1 MAASLFTGSFTQ
13 QEPISGQGGAAA
25 LAVKHRYNRAPDEVS
40 ALDRNFAAW
49 QGVLTLAPV
58 SQVLQVLGVPDAP
71 PAEFSGMCLPLT
83 FIRVCN
89 TIAEFLLAETDWPA
103 LARAP

>member
-1 MAASLFTGSFTQ
+1 MAGSCFTGSFAQ
-13 QEPISGQGGAAA
+13 QEPISGQGVA

-49 QGVLTLAPV
+49 QGVLALAP
-58 SQVLQVLGVPDAP
+58 SGQALQVLGAPGAP
-71 PAEFSGMCLPLT
+71 PAEFPGMCLPLA

-89 TIAEFLLAETDWPA
+89 TIAEFLLTETDRPA